1 LLNIPLSR
9 KLKSC
14 QIVRGEIVH
23 WKKIVV
29 SSLILSMLLLTSTY
43 GAGVRATSEE
53 RRSVYEIDS
62 LGLKVNIVAPYL
74 ADPGENI
81 TVTFNVT
88 SATSSDIDVEYI
100 HVSIHGMRNE
110 TEEFSLPLLDIY
122 INKVPYQ
129 VDHLVTIPNDT
140 CPGLLYG
147 VIEWGEWSVQFPGGM
162 KVTIE
167 NPPLAGFVVTY
178 VKNMKLQEAQA
189 AYDSLLANYTKMENY
204 QSDLGSTRNVMYIL
218 VATTVVSAATVFII
232 LLRRPKRPWT

>member
-1 LLNIPLSR
+1 
-9 KLKSC
+9 
-14 QIVRGEIVH
+14 
-23 WKKIVV
+23 
-29 SSLILSMLLLTSTY
+29 MLFLTSTY

-53 RRSVYEIDS
+53 RRPVYEIDS
-62 LGLKVNIVAPYL
+62 LGLKVSIVAPYV

-81 TVTFNVT
+81 TVAFNVT
-88 SATSSDIDVEYI
+88 AEASSDIDVEYI
-100 HVSIHGMRNE
+100 RVSIYGLRNE

-122 INKVPYQ
+122 ISTVPYQ
-129 VDHLVTIPNDT
+129 IDQVVTIPNDT

-147 VIEWGEWSVQFPGGM
+147 VIEWGEWSVRFPGGM

-178 VKNMKLQEAQA
+178 VKNVELQEVQA

-204 QSDLGSTRNVMYIL
+204 QSELGSTRNVMYVL

-232 LLRRPKRPWT
+232 LMRRPKRPWT